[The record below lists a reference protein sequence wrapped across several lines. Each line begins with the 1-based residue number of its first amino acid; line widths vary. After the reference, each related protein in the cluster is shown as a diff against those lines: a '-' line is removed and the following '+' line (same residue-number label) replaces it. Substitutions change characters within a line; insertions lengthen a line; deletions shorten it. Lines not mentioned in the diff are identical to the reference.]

1 MRRLWQESMKFLKQY
16 IATLLAICVLAVGA
30 MAVEPQ
36 KDKDQKP
43 PPPKE
48 KQEVPNREKPP
59 PPPKN
64 DNNNRGNDGRKKP

>member
-1 MRRLWQESMKFLKQY
+1 MKVFKQY
-16 IATLLAICVLAVGA
+16 IATLIAVCVLAVGA
-30 MAVEPQ
+30 MAFEPQ

-43 PPPKE
+43 PPKPP
-48 KQEVPNREKPP
+48 QEVPNREKPP